1 MDRLDEIAQLAT
13 TTSFRERVQA
23 AMVKAAVA
31 VGAEQE
37 DGTPRGTFRRSLSV
51 RVLEDPNRWAPRF
64 AWGVATNGVINH
76 DSSASD
82 IEFTVNSLWDAFA
95 GAAPPAQG

>member
-1 MDRLDEIAQLAT
+1 MDALEQMSQLAT
-13 TTSFRERVQA
+13 TRSFIERVQA

-31 VGAEQE
+31 VGAEAE
-37 DGTPRGTFRRSLSV
+37 DGTPRGQLRRSLSV
-51 RVLEDPNRWAPRF
+51 RVLEKNEEWAPRF
-64 AWGVATNGVINH
+64 AWGVASNAVINH

-95 GAAPPAQG
+95 GAAPPAAP